1 MAGKNWIWEKGH
13 GTGRDKKDTAAAHRR
28 PAACVLTIRKERGSD
43 LSQEVVC
50 QIHPVWRVSRVE
62 KL

>member
-1 MAGKNWIWEKGH
+1 MGK
-13 GTGRDKKDTAAAHRR
+13 GTWDRTGQKDTAAAHRR

-62 KL
+62 KP